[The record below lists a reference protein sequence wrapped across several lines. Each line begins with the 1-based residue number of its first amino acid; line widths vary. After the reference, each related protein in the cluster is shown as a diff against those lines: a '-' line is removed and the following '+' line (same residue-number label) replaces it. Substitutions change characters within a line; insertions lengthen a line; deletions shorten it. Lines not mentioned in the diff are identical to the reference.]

1 MLTYYPVFRFQ
12 IIRRDI
18 WFDGNS
24 SFEIS
29 YGRTDNVARVQLNV
43 IHKFFRRYMNVWVCI
58 SHRCFESFNKSV
70 HAGRTFFRS
79 GAPNEKTNR

>member
-1 MLTYYPVFRFQ
+1 MFCCGSNDLHVITLVLFLALIGWADVNILSCVQ
-12 IIRRDI
+12 ISDYKEGYI

-43 IHKFFRRYMNVWVCI
+43 IHKFSRRYERLGLYI
-58 SHRCFESFNKSV
+58 
-70 HAGRTFFRS
+70 
-79 GAPNEKTNR
+79 APLF

>member
-29 YGRTDNVARVQLNV
+29 YGRTDNVACVQLNV
-43 IHKFFRRYMNVWVCI
+43 IHKFFRRYERLGLYI
-58 SHRCFESFNKSV
+58 
-70 HAGRTFFRS
+70 
-79 GAPNEKTNR
+79 APLF